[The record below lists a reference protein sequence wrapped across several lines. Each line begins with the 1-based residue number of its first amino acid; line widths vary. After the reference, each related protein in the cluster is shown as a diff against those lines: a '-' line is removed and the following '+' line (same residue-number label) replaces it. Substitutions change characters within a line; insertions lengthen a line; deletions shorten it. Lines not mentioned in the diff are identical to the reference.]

1 MIKDGSYTACH
12 NCTKRAVGCHSVC
25 EAYKAFAKSRED
37 TREVK
42 QLIGSAHYKFKFTEK
57 KK

>member
-1 MIKDGSYTACH
+1 MKDGSYTACH
-12 NCTKRAVGCHSVC
+12 NCTKRTIGCHSTC

>member
-1 MIKDGSYTACH
+1 MIKNGSYTACH
-12 NCTKRAVGCHSVC
+12 NCTKRTIGCHSTC
-25 EAYKAFAKSRED
+25 EAYKAFAKSRVD

-42 QLIGSAHYKFKFTEK
+42 QLIGSAHYKFKFNEK

>member
-1 MIKDGSYTACH
+1 MKGGSYTACH
-12 NCTKRAVGCHSVC
+12 NCTKRTIGCHSTC
-25 EAYKAFAKSRED
+25 EANKAFAKSRED